1 MTPTGQLA
9 EFVAETG
16 FRELPADVVA
26 AAKVA
31 ILDGFANLLA
41 GAGQPVAER
50 ETGYVTGQ
58 GGVRESTV
66 VGGGRVPAALAAFAN
81 GVATHCLDYEI
92 QGHPSAHGT
101 SSILPTALALGERTR
116 ASGARLIAAY
126 VVGWDVQQR
135 LRTAGELTALRA
147 FHPPGVVGPLGAA
160 AAAASVLGLDAA
172 ATATAFGLAASRA
185 GGLFANNG
193 TMAKAMHPGGAARS
207 GVECADL
214 AALGVTSN
222 PEILDAH
229 RGFADA
235 LFGGTADWDAVAAGL
250 GKTFHLVEPGFTI
263 KRYPAEIY
271 MQWPTE
277 AMATL
282 RDRTGLSTEDV
293 ESVVV
298 EPPLFRQD
306 LSRPAPESG
315 LDGKFSYEY
324 CVTVALT
331 EPRVGIRSF
340 SDEVRFSPAVVET
353 LPKVRLRE
361 NPMIPKDKRS
371 TWARVTVRTHD
382 GREVSETCRSFLGSI
397 GNPMDRDTRLAKVAD
412 CLGSVGAE
420 DRAGRLVDVV
430 ERLEEVDDLAE
441 LTSLLG

>member
-9 EFVAETG
+9 GLVAETG
-16 FRELPADVVA
+16 LRELPADVVA

-31 ILDGFANLLA
+31 ILDGLANLLA

-50 ETGYVTGQ
+50 VTGYVAGR
-58 GGVRESTV
+58 GGAAESTV
-66 VGGGRVPAALAAFAN
+66 VGGALVPAPAAAFAN
-81 GVATHCLDYEI
+81 GVAMHCLDYEV

-101 SSILPTALALGERTR
+101 SSILPAALALAEAT
-116 ASGARLIAAY
+116 GATGGRLVTAY
-126 VVGWDVQQR
+126 AVGWDVQQR
-135 LRTAGELTALRA
+135 LRAAGEVTALRA

-160 AAAASVLGLDAA
+160 GAAASVLGLDAA
-172 ATATAFGLAASRA
+172 TTATAFGLAASRT

-207 GVECADL
+207 GVECAEL

-235 LFGGTADWDAVAAGL
+235 LFGGAADWAAVADGL

-271 MQWPTE
+271 MQWPIE

-282 RDRTGLSTEDV
+282 RDRTGLSTADV
-293 ESVVV
+293 ESIVV
-298 EPPLFRQD
+298 EPPLFRRD

-340 SDEVRFSPAVVET
+340 TDEVRFSPAVVDT
-353 LPKVRLRE
+353 LQKVTLRE
-361 NPMIPKDKRS
+361 NPAIPRDKRS
-371 TWARVTVRTHD
+371 TWARVTVHTRD
-382 GREVSETCRSFLGSI
+382 GRELSETCHAFLGTTA
-397 GNPMDRDTRLAKVAD
+397 NPMDRATRIAKVAD
-412 CLGSVGAE
+412 CLGSVGAD
-420 DRAGRLVDVV
+420 DRVGRLVAVV